1 MRCWIALWP
10 AGVSKLRRTGKKTDN
25 GKCTLC
31 LGEDDV
37 TRTFMSSSGTRTLR
51 REVLN
56 KEWLAIN
63 EEVAEENIK
72 VC

>member
-1 MRCWIALWP
+1 MHIF
-10 AGVSKLRRTGKKTDN
+10 T
-25 GKCTLC
+25 
-31 LGEDDV
+31 
-37 TRTFMSSSGTRTLR
+37 SSSETRKWR
-51 REVLN
+51 KEVLN